1 MPYKIRKI
9 KSRKIKGR
17 KIKSRSYKVVNSK
30 TGKVYSKSTTLKKA
44 KAQVRF
50 LGMIESRK
58 NKGGNYP
65 NTPNN
70 SNNPNNFNTN
80 NIPEGVID
88 VNDMNNNMNNN
99 NNNVNLYA
107 PFADEQHVLYFIQND
122 EFEDY
127 FNTIDELEEDI
138 IILQGTIAV
147 REQRGLDNDDM
158 YAALDK
164 LNEFLNQA
172 QTQGGKRM
180 NKRSKKVKSKK

>member
-9 KSRKIKGR
+9 KSRK
-17 KIKSRSYKVVNSK
+17 YKVVNSK

-44 KAQVRF
+44 KAQVKF

-70 SNNPNNFNTN
+70 FNN

-88 VNDMNNNMNNN
+88 VNDINNNNNNNN

-107 PFADEQHVLYFIQND
+107 PFADEEHVLDFIQND

-164 LNEFLNQA
+164 LNEFLNRA

-180 NKRSKKVKSKK
+180 NKRMNKRKSKK

>member
-9 KSRKIKGR
+9 KSR

-58 NKGGNYP
+58 NKGGKYQ

-70 SNNPNNFNTN
+70 FNNFNTN

-88 VNDMNNNMNNN
+88 VNDINNNMNNNNN

-107 PFADEQHVLYFIQND
+107 PFADEEHVLDFIQND

-164 LNEFLNQA
+164 LNEFLNRA
-172 QTQGGKRM
+172 QTQGG
-180 NKRSKKVKSKK
+180 KRSKKVKSKK

>member
-9 KSRKIKGR
+9 KSRKIKSR
-17 KIKSRSYKVVNSK
+17 KIKSRNYKVVNSK
-30 TGKVYSKSTTLKKA
+30 TGKVYSKNTTLKRA
-44 KAQVRF
+44 KAHF
-50 LGMIESRK
+50 KKM
-58 NKGGNYP
+58 KGGDNP
-65 NTPNN
+65 NTP
-70 SNNPNNFNTN
+70 NNPNNFNQD
-80 NIPEGVID
+80 IPEGVID
-88 VNDMNNNMNNN
+88 VNDMNNNNNNN

-107 PFADEQHVLYFIQND
+107 PFADEEHVLDFIEDD

-147 REQRGLDNDDM
+147 REQRNLDNTNMYAALDNTNM

-164 LNEFLNQA
+164 LNDFLNRA

-180 NKRSKKVKSKK
+180 NKRMNKRKSKK

>member
-44 KAQVRF
+44 KAQVKF

-70 SNNPNNFNTN
+70 SNNPNNFNN
-80 NIPEGVID
+80 NDIPEGVID
-88 VNDMNNNMNNN
+88 VNDINNNNN

-107 PFADEQHVLYFIQND
+107 PFADEQHVLDFIQND

-147 REQRGLDNDDM
+147 RQERGLDNTNM

-164 LNEFLNQA
+164 LNDFLNQA
-172 QTQGGKRM
+172 QTQGGKKRM
-180 NKRSKKVKSKK
+180 NKRMNKRIKKNK